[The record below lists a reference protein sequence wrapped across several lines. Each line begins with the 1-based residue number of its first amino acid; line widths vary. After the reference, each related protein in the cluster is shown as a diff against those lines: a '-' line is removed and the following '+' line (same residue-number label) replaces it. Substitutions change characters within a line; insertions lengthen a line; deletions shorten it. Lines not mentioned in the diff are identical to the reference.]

1 MAASLDGVL
10 LWLLATP
17 GVTVTIGVVGALLI
31 FRLLFKAR
39 IRVTLRQ
46 ESRAVELERNKEHA
60 ARAASLR
67 LVARGMTDDNEAA

>member
-60 ARAASLR
+60 ARAANLR
-67 LVARGMTDDNEAA
+67 IAAKRLDDKEVA